1 MDQSENRQGTGPQG
15 GEGLLSDSRII
26 WDPAGRLTQAEQGR
40 GAISAWGTCPHGWP
54 PAVHQSQAGFSCQNP
69 LSKYRE
75 AAQPVGGFPGTQTG
89 KPVCVIR
96 GVG

>member
-1 MDQSENRQGTGPQG
+1 MKTDRVPGLRVGRDCFQTPRSSGIPPDASRRQSRVG
-15 GEGLLSDSRII
+15 
-26 WDPAGRLTQAEQGR
+26 
-40 GAISAWGTCPHGWP
+40 GAISAWGPCPHGWP
-54 PAVHQSQAGFSCQNP
+54 PAVHQRQAGFSCQNP